1 MSKIKDG
8 NYIVI
13 QSFMVKDLHLKGN
26 ELLIYAIIYGF
37 TQDGEHQ
44 FNGGQQ
50 YLAEWTN
57 STKTG
62 VYKALKR
69 LVEKGLIERIDGS
82 INGVNFV
89 NYRLTKLMGV
99 LNKVNEGVLN
109 KVNPNNIDID
119 NKIDN
124 KDIYGEFKNV
134 LLTKDEYAKLKEKGL
149 LEYIEDL
156 SIYIDKIGIAAA
168 NKKYKS
174 HYSTILSWSRKDRSE
189 KKIGRL
195 KSNPNFDIADL
206 KEKAALNDNFDI

>member
-50 YLAEWTN
+50 YLADWTN
-57 STKTG
+57 STKMG
-62 VYKALKR
+62 VYKAIKR
-69 LVEKGLIERIDGS
+69 LVEKDLIEKIDGS

-89 NYRLTKLMGV
+89 NYRITKFMGV
-99 LNKVNEGVLN
+99 VNKVDKEVAN
-109 KVNPNNIDID
+109 KVYSNNIDID

-149 LEYIEDL
+149 LEYINTL
-156 SIYIDKIGIAAA
+156 STYIEQIGSTAA

-174 HYSTILSWSRKDRSE
+174 HYAVILNWSRKDRSE
-189 KKIGRL
+189 KKIG
-195 KSNPNFDIADL
+195 KANFDVDAM
-206 KEKAALNDNFDI
+206 KQKAIFNDDFDI

>member
-1 MSKIKDG
+1 
-8 NYIVI
+8 
-13 QSFMVKDLHLKGN
+13 MVKDLHLKGN

>member
-50 YLAEWTN
+50 YLADWTN

-99 LNKVNEGVLN
+99 HNKVNEGVLN

-149 LEYIEDL
+149 LEYINTL
-156 SIYIDKIGIAAA
+156 STYIEQIGSTAA

-174 HYSTILSWSRKDRSE
+174 HYAVILNWSRKDRSE
-189 KKIGRL
+189 KKIG
-195 KSNPNFDIADL
+195 KANFDVDAM
-206 KEKAALNDNFDI
+206 KQKAIFNDDFDI